1 MTRMTDSTIS
11 VESVSNEPEPSD
23 SLKAFG
29 AVHKAFR
36 KRAGFTQEDYAPLVQ
51 YQPATV
57 ASIEQGRRFPPRVFV
72 ERAEQVLDAFGALK
86 AAYKH
91 VSREKGLASWFRQW
105 AELEEQAISLYTYEN
120 RLVPGLLQ
128 TEAYALALFRE
139 RVPTL
144 TDSEI
149 EAKVAARMQRQS
161 LFEER
166 PHTAFSFIVEEHVL
180 RRKTG
185 GADVMREQIEHI
197 LEITEPRHVELQV
210 MPTEHGTHA
219 GLAGPIQLLETAEH
233 EWFAY
238 CEAQLSG
245 QFIVNAKSI
254 SVLHMRYAK
263 LRSQALNPE
272 ESRSLLERMRGAV

>member
-1 MTRMTDSTIS
+1 MADSTLSI
-11 VESVSNEPEPSD
+11 EHHTNEPEPSD
-23 SLKAFG
+23 TLKSFG

-36 KRAGFTQEDYAPLVQ
+36 KRAGYTQEEYAPLVQ
-51 YQPATV
+51 YQPGTV

-72 ERAEQVLDAFGALK
+72 ERAEQVLDAFGALR

-91 VSREKGLASWFRQW
+91 VSREKRLASWFRQW

-128 TEAYALALFRE
+128 TEGHALTLFRE

-144 TDSEI
+144 TDSEV
-149 EAKVAARMQRQS
+149 EAKITARMQRQS

-166 PHTAFSFIVEEHVL
+166 PHTAFSFIIEEHVL
-180 RRKTG
+180 RRETG
-185 GADVMREQIEHI
+185 GAEVMRGQIEHI

-210 MPTEHGTHA
+210 MPMERGVHA
-219 GLAGPIQLLETAEH
+219 GVAGPIQLLETPEN

-245 QFIVNAKSI
+245 QFIVSPKSI

-263 LRSQALNPE
+263 LRSQALPPRD
-272 ESRSLLERMRGAV
+272 SRSLLERMRGAL